1 MVAGKGKM
9 ENGNWLAMT
18 WQLPG
23 TLLARRV
30 LELLTLFGNP
40 VEEQKFRL
48 LEWEYLLRWAL

>member
-1 MVAGKGKM
+1 MVAGNGEM

-30 LELLTLFGNP
+30 LEPSTLFGNP
-40 VEEQKFRL
+40 VEEQELRL
-48 LEWEYLLRWAL
+48 LEWKYLLRSAL